1 MAEILNLVASFV
13 IKVNQEASPI
23 NTWELNGLF
32 RLPFKFC
39 CGFSVFR
46 LEIVVGGIMFWKK
59 PFVGILLTDVLLW

>member
-46 LEIVVGGIMFWKK
+46 LEIVVGGIMF
-59 PFVGILLTDVLLW
+59 